1 MFAKLLAI
9 ILSFAVLGCV
19 LLVNRQQQI
28 EAAHEMSLVHTRLA
42 ANEQAIWQLRADI
55 ARGCSPDH
63 LHAAKN
69 HLAEQW
75 MAVHIDQP
83 AAPRGYGHGDGDDNM
98 ENLGG

>member
-42 ANEQAIWQLRADI
+42 AHERAIWQLRADI

-69 HLAEQW
+69 RLAQQW
-75 MAVHIDQP
+75 MAVHIEQP
-83 AAPRGYGHGDGDDNM
+83 AARRGYVHGDRGDNT